1 MCNVPRGTK
10 RLTNEYKRLGMNNEL
25 LLKNLRTV
33 PDFPIPGI
41 LFFDV
46 TTLFKSS
53 ECLKELENRLY
64 ELYKDKGITKVVG
77 IESRG
82 FVMGALL
89 ASRLG
94 AGFVPARKPGKLPAE
109 TIQESFAKEYGT
121 DTIEIHKDAITE
133 DDVVLIHDDLLA
145 TGGTAKAAY
154 NLVQKFHPK
163 GVFVNFII
171 EITNLNGREI
181 FDEGVDVS
189 ALIEVEE

>member
-1 MCNVPRGTK
+1 
-10 RLTNEYKRLGMNNEL
+10 MNKEL

-46 TTLFKSS
+46 TTLFKDAES
-53 ECLKELENRLY
+53 LKELEDELY

-82 FVMGALL
+82 FVMGAVL
-89 ASRLG
+89 AARLR
-94 AGFVPARKPGKLPAE
+94 AGFIPARKPGKLPAE

-154 NLVQKFHPK
+154 NLVKKFNPK
-163 GVFVNFII
+163 EVLVNFII

>member
-1 MCNVPRGTK
+1 
-10 RLTNEYKRLGMNNEL
+10 MNKEL
-25 LLKNLRTV
+25 LFENLRTV

-46 TTLFKSS
+46 TTLFKNAA
-53 ECLKELENRLY
+53 CLRELEDALY
-64 ELYKDKGITKVVG
+64 DIYKDKGITKVVG

-89 ASRLG
+89 AARLG

-121 DTIEIHKDAITE
+121 DTIEIHKDAIAE
-133 DDVVLIHDDLLA
+133 NDVVLIHDDLLA

-154 NLVQKFHPK
+154 NLVKKFGPK
-163 GVFVNFII
+163 EVFVNFIL
-171 EITNLNGREI
+171 EITNLHGREI
-181 FDEGVDVS
+181 FDEGVEVS
-189 ALIEVEE
+189 ALLEVEE

>member
-1 MCNVPRGTK
+1 
-10 RLTNEYKRLGMNNEL
+10 MNKEL
-25 LLKNLRTV
+25 LLENLRTV

-46 TTLFKSS
+46 TTLFKNAA
-53 ECLKELENRLY
+53 CLRELEDALY
-64 ELYKDKGITKVVG
+64 DIYKDKGITKVVG

-89 ASRLG
+89 AARLG

-121 DTIEIHKDAITE
+121 DTIEIHKDAIAE
-133 DDVVLIHDDLLA
+133 NDVVLIHDDLLA

-154 NLVQKFHPK
+154 NLVKKFAPK
-163 GVFVNFII
+163 EVFVNFIL
-171 EITNLNGREI
+171 EITNLHGRKI
-181 FDEGVDVS
+181 FDEGVEVS
-189 ALIEVEE
+189 ALLEVEE

>member
-1 MCNVPRGTK
+1 
-10 RLTNEYKRLGMNNEL
+10 MNKEL
-25 LLKNLRTV
+25 LLENLRTV

-46 TTLFKSS
+46 TTLFKNAA
-53 ECLKELENRLY
+53 CLHELEDALY
-64 ELYKDKGITKVVG
+64 DIYKDKGITKVVG

-89 ASRLG
+89 AARLG
-94 AGFVPARKPGKLPAE
+94 AGFIPARKPGKLPAE

-133 DDVVLIHDDLLA
+133 NDVVLIHDDLLA

-154 NLVQKFHPK
+154 NLVKKFGPK
-163 GVFVNFII
+163 EVFVNFIL
-171 EITNLNGREI
+171 EITNLHGRKI
-181 FDEGVDVS
+181 FDEGVEVS
-189 ALIEVEE
+189 ALLEVEE